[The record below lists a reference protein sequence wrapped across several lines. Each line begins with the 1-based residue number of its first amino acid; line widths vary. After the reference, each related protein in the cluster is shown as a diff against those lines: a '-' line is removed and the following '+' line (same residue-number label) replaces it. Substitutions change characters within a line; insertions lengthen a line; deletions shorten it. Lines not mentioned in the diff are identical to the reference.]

1 MASGRKKSFSES
13 EALVAAM
20 QVFWAKGY
28 VGASLSDLTKSMGI
42 NKPSMYSAF
51 GNKEALFIQ
60 TTQLYIENSEQ
71 KHAKFLS
78 EQNTPLAQRIKNH
91 MASIVLT
98 QCESS
103 HPKGC
108 YLVLCQSEVVGGA
121 IPEAASKVLN
131 NARVDGQ
138 KKLTDFFSDDVES
151 IELGLNKNA
160 EEHALCIMTTLRGTA
175 TMARAGTA
183 YNELEAVIDNT
194 LRGIGL
200 LPCKAKITH

>member
-1 MASGRKKSFSES
+1 MGSGRKKSFSES

-28 VGASLSDLTKSMGI
+28 IGASLSDLTKSMGI

-60 TTQLYIENSEQ
+60 ATELYIQKSEQ
-71 KHAKFLS
+71 KHSKFLT
-78 EQNTPLAQRIKNH
+78 EKNTQLAQRIKNH
-91 MASIVLT
+91 MSSIVLT
-98 QCESS
+98 QCESG

-108 YLVLCQSEVVGGA
+108 YLVLCQSEVAGGT
-121 IPEAASKVLN
+121 IPEAASTLLN
-131 NARVDGQ
+131 NARVEGEKQ
-138 KKLTDFFSDDVES
+138 LADFFSNDVES
-151 IELGLNKNA
+151 IELELNKNA
-160 EEHALCIMTTLRGTA
+160 EEHALCIMAALRGTA

>member
-42 NKPSMYSAF
+42 NKPSIYSAF

-78 EQNTPLAQRIKNH
+78 EQNAPLAQRIKNH

-98 QCESS
+98 QCESG

-108 YLVLCQSEVVGGA
+108 YLVLCQSEVVGGT
-121 IPEAASKVLN
+121 IPAAASKVLN

-138 KKLTDFFSDDVES
+138 KKLTDFFSNDVES

-160 EEHALCIMTTLRGTA
+160 EEHALCIMATLRGTA

>member
-78 EQNTPLAQRIKNH
+78 EQNTPL
-91 MASIVLT
+91 
-98 QCESS
+98 
-103 HPKGC
+103 
-108 YLVLCQSEVVGGA
+108 
-121 IPEAASKVLN
+121 
-131 NARVDGQ
+131 
-138 KKLTDFFSDDVES
+138 SDDVES

-160 EEHALCIMTTLRGTA
+160 EEHALCIMAALRGTA